1 MAGAKW
7 LAMRT
12 AAVVLLSATLLYAAS
27 SAAQEATGRVRGI
40 YYEASRGV
48 LVDAQMLRRPG
59 ATRWLDVELDGDQA
73 PEKKRQLVLLP
84 RDMNAAIGD
93 VVALRLGEPKS
104 TQLAEV
110 LPAVAVN
117 RARAI
122 QPHAPQFAG
131 NASTGA
137 SSVK

>member
-1 MAGAKW
+1 MRPI
-7 LAMRT
+7 LAL
-12 AAVVLLSATLLYAAS
+12 LLSASLLHAAS
-27 SAAQEATGRVRGI
+27 AAAQEATGRVRGI

-59 ATRWLDVELDGDQA
+59 AARWLDVELDGDQ
-73 PEKKRQLVLLP
+73 PPQQKHQLVLLP
-84 RDMNAAIGD
+84 RDMNASIGD
-93 VVALRLGEPKS
+93 AVALRLGEPKS

-110 LPAVAVN
+110 LPAVTVS

-122 QPHAPQFAG
+122 QPQARQFAG
-131 NASTGA
+131 EASIGA